1 MSESLYDKRL
11 ELALNMAAFILLAE
25 AWVTYLP
32 ERYLHYLSIL
42 YYSWRLEYYLDY
54 RWLVLVD
61 TLGLAALHTII
72 WIVPYRILK
81 ILKPMKTIPYLYILS
96 LGTVVLLYV
105 DRNGFKVR
113 DVTTEFGWE
122 DVRLVVI
129 YLLPTLI
136 FHKYFT
142 SRQKRLA
149 QA

>member
-1 MSESLYDKRL
+1 M
-11 ELALNMAAFILLAE
+11 
-25 AWVTYLP
+25 
-32 ERYLHYLSIL
+32 
-42 YYSWRLEYYLDY
+42 
-54 RWLVLVD
+54 D

-96 LGTVVLLYV
+96 LGTVLLLYV
-105 DRNGFKVR
+105 DRNGFKVL

-122 DVRLVVI
+122 DFRLVVI